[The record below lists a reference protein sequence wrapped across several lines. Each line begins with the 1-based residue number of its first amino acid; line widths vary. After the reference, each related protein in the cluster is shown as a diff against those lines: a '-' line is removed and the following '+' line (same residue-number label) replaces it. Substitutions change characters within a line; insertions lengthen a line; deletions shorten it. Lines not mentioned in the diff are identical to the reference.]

1 DDVDGTVQHF
11 RYYAGWATKIEGKT
25 VQVSPDYLNYIVHE
39 PVGVVGQIIPWNFPL
54 AMAAWKLG
62 SALAVGCTVVIK
74 PATET
79 PLSLLY
85 APQL

>member
-1 DDVDGTVQHF
+1 MGNENGGTDNSSFQGLLT
-11 RYYAGWATKIEGKT
+11 YT
-25 VQVSPDYLNYIVHE
+25 VHE

-74 PATET
+74 PASET

-85 APQL
+85 VAKVI